1 MPISRQILRPVGGGF
16 IFFSFIIALLIN
28 LLPWQITTVNFAPDF
43 VAMLIVYWTL
53 NQPRRFG
60 IAWAFWLGLMMDVAD
75 GSVLGQHALAY
86 TIIAYFTLSRQRQI
100 AVFPFWQ
107 QALLAWGL
115 LMLSQAIM
123 LIVRM
128 ALGASFIGWSYF
140 AGSLLAAFLW
150 PPLSNLMIMYQRKD
164 VPDEL

>member
-1 MPISRQILRPVGGGF
+1 MPISRQMLRPVGGGF
-16 IFFSFIIALLIN
+16 IFMSFICAMLIN
-28 LLPWQITTVNFAPDF
+28 LLPWQVTSVNFAPDF
-43 VAMLIVYWTL
+43 VALLIIYWTL

-60 IAWAFWLGLMMDVAD
+60 IAWAFTLGLLMDVAD
-75 GSVLGQHALAY
+75 GNLLGQHALAY
-86 TIIAYFTLSRQRQI
+86 SIIAYLTLSRQRQI

-107 QALLAWGL
+107 QALITLALLLLAQSIMLLIHL
-115 LMLSQAIM
+115 LM
-123 LIVRM
+123 
-128 ALGASFIGWSYF
+128 GAQFIGWSYF